1 MKTARHNA
9 IVPCYNIMWNG
20 TVGLAILALLFVSRW
35 LNPERIY
42 ETYDFS
48 AAVATFVGIQLGFLL
63 ISRLQLTDL

>member
-9 IVPCYNIMWNG
+9 IVG

-48 AAVATFVGIQLGFLL
+48 AAVAALVGSNQDSYL
-63 ISRLQLTDL
+63 SADYN